1 MCRYGQSRPCHIYRL
16 VTDNTVERRIYDR
29 QVNKQGM
36 ADRVVDEQNPDNHL
50 HTKDLNGVIVDDERD
65 PTYYLEPETVSRE
78 ARESYPDDPVLQK
91 VLEKCYR
98 LFTKLPFAHESLLVD
113 RKEKRLTRAEKRLAE
128 RSYQLERIG
137 KPPSSHDVSPMR
149 GQPPPS
155 FFLPPPT
162 LPRFGSHEFNG
173 DVDWGK
179 HGGFFSGGSVVETA
193 PAPSGLPPPPPYG
206 AGNGFS
212 SAFAHAIFPPPPP
225 LAPRPGPSGGQTGE
239 PGLPPPPPLTELE
252 RMLQTGPGQP
262 TYGNSFAP
270 QLAPGGAATSTSRNL
285 VAAPPPLARNFED
298 VAVPV
303 SLPASFDRRPQN
315 LPSSFEQ
322 DTGVPEASLA
332 GLGESAM
339 QPSEALAR
347 KGVSIKEL
355 RVPRDMEIPTNSQ
368 QPTPVRLEKGQRVM
382 VIQTPK
388 GMYLKLGA
396 KVIKIKLPDE
406 LLRSCASNGSSDEVV
421 TLSDD
426 DESELKSPS

>member
-1 MCRYGQSRPCHIYRL
+1 MPPYFL
-16 VTDNTVERRIYDR
+16 
-29 QVNKQGM
+29 
-36 ADRVVDEQNPDNHL
+36 
-50 HTKDLNGVIVDDERD
+50 
-65 PTYYLEPETVSRE
+65 
-78 ARESYPDDPVLQK
+78 
-91 VLEKCYR
+91 
-98 LFTKLPFAHESLLVD
+98 
-113 RKEKRLTRAEKRLAE
+113 RLAE
-128 RSYQLERIG
+128 RNYHVERRDG

-155 FFLPPPT
+155 FFLPPPP
-162 LPRFGSHEFNG
+162 LPRFGGHEFNG
-173 DVDWGK
+173 DVAVDWGK

-225 LAPRPGPSGGQTGE
+225 LAPRPGPSGGQTGD
-239 PGLPPPPPLTELE
+239 PGMPPAPPLTELE

-270 QLAPGGAATSTSRNL
+270 PMAPGGAAAAASTSRNL
-285 VAAPPPLARNFED
+285 VGGPPPLAGNFD
-298 VAVPV
+298 GTAAVPIN
-303 SLPASFDRRPQN
+303 LPASFDRRPQN

-332 GLGESAM
+332 ESPV

-368 QPTPVRLEKGQRVM
+368 QPAQPVRLEKGQRVM

-388 GMYLKLGA
+388 GTYLKLGA
-396 KVIKIKLPDE
+396 KVIKIKLPEE

-426 DESELKSPS
+426 EESELKRPS